1 MTALIAHDCSP
12 HQVGIAPLPAHFTP
26 AHRHYGAVLIEKK
39 AGGPLFSGTLIATDE
54 LPCMQVLTT
63 AGAPLFSGETVSL
76 RGGNGYCL
84 DVEGSAVQARWT
96 EVAEWQA
103 FRIELVPTT
112 APSTGSWPGAPPPTT
127 APRHK
132 PPHLLRHGDIVSF
145 RAHTGRLLRCPRR
158 DGAAEKGAGLTEL
171 DASAWSIQDAQLFE
185 IVIS

>member
-39 AGGPLFSGTLIATDE
+39 AGGPI
-54 LPCMQVLTT
+54 
-63 AGAPLFSGETVSL
+63 FSGETVSL

-103 FRIELVPTT
+103 FRIELVAHDGAAPPSTGSWLGAPPPTT
-112 APSTGSWPGAPPPTT
+112 APSTGSWLGAPPPTT

>member
-1 MTALIAHDCSP
+1 M
-12 HQVGIAPLPAHFTP
+12 GIAPLPAHFTP

-39 AGGPLFSGTLIATDE
+39 AGG
-54 LPCMQVLTT
+54 
-63 AGAPLFSGETVSL
+63 PLFSGETVSL

-103 FRIELVPTT
+103 FRIELVAAP
-112 APSTGSWPGAPPPTT
+112 PSTGSWPGAPPPTT

-158 DGAAEKGAGLTEL
+158 DGAAEKGAGLTDL

>member
-39 AGGPLFSGTLIATDE
+39 AGGPI
-54 LPCMQVLTT
+54 
-63 AGAPLFSGETVSL
+63 FSGETVSL

-103 FRIELVPTT
+103 FRIELVA
-112 APSTGSWPGAPPPTT
+112 APLSTGSWLGAPPPTT

-145 RAHTGRLLRCPRR
+145 RAHTRRLLRCPRR

-171 DASAWSIQDAQLFE
+171 DANAWSIQDAQLFE

>member
-1 MTALIAHDCSP
+1 MTPLIAHDCSP

-26 AHRHYGAVLIEKK
+26 AQRHYGALLIEKK
-39 AGGPLFSGTLIATDE
+39 AGG
-54 LPCMQVLTT
+54 
-63 AGAPLFSGETVSL
+63 PLFSGETVSL

-96 EVAEWQA
+96 EAAEWQA
-103 FRIELVPTT
+103 FRIELVAAQLPYKKS
-112 APSTGSWPGAPPPTT
+112 ASSDPPPTT
-127 APRHK
+127 APFHK
-132 PPHLLRHGDIVSF
+132 PPTTAPFHKPAHLLRHGDIVSF

-171 DASAWSIQDAQLFE
+171 VASAWSIQDAQLFE